1 MKNTLSV
8 YERERAR
15 LQQYE
20 ELLAKDV
27 ELFRREATKAYSAFE
42 PYERKFLRKLETG
55 EVTSYVALTTWEDAL
70 LPVLYTLQTKRAE
83 PAFRRAMVKHL
94 ALDMD
99 ETQKTI
105 HSVINTREKAV
116 IQKFITQVY
125 GKETKRKSHRKQRR
139 HILGLF
145 AVPQQEVFDMKEHLV
160 AYTLLRHVADEH
172 GIAVVDA
179 HAPLRMRLKAARRVR
194 RERKK
199 AKRAEAVQ
207 LAHIAA
213 RTAEIRAARNGLVA
227 DILDKNID
235 LVTVISLRNR
245 YEKRLSALSK
255 SDVIHAAKRLAIF
268 DEETREFREQY
279 TSLAAVDIEASLEST
294 RQMTKAIDDLL
305 LRIFDLT
312 TTQKNQL
319 LLYTKEYRELVDE
332 QAAIMQTQ
340 KNREESNR

>member
-1 MKNTLSV
+1 MKNSLTI
-8 YERERAR
+8 YERERVR

-20 ELLAKDV
+20 ELLTNDV
-27 ELFRREATKAYSAFE
+27 ELFRREATKAYRAFE
-42 PYERKFLRKLETG
+42 PHERRFLRKLETD
-55 EVTSYVALTTWEDAL
+55 EVTSYAALTIWEDTL

-83 PAFRRAMVKHL
+83 PTFRRVMVKHL

-99 ETQKTI
+99 EAQKTI
-105 HSVINTREKAV
+105 HGVINTREKAV

-125 GKETKRKSHRKQRR
+125 GKESKRKSHRRQRR

-160 AYTLLRHVADEH
+160 AYTLLHHVADEH
-172 GIAVVDA
+172 GVAVVDA
-179 HAPLRMRLKAARRVR
+179 HASLRMRLRAARRVR
-194 RERKK
+194 RERKR

-245 YEKRLSALSK
+245 YEKRLSALAK
-255 SDVIHAAKRLAIF
+255 SDVMHAAKRLAIF

-279 TSLAAVDIEASLEST
+279 TSLAGVDIEASLEST

-319 LLYTKEYRELVDE
+319 LLYTKEYRELADE

-340 KNREESNR
+340 KNREENNG